1 MTLRSLITAAALAT
15 VTVTVGVA
23 TLPASAETIKPLDGG
38 SVSLGELSGVAY
50 YTPEPKGYRVVVTL
64 APRAAAPAVRFET
77 VLAAEQSVTLSVPRA
92 LGASADTIEIARI
105 GDRVVVSQPRK
116 AVTLEAAAVN

>member
-50 YTPEPKGYRVVVTL
+50 YTAEPKGYRVVVTL
-64 APRAAAPAVRFET
+64 ARTGTSRAMRFET
-77 VLAAEQSVTLSVPRA
+77 VLANGQSVTLSTPQE
-92 LGASADTIEIARI
+92 LGGTADAIEISRT
-105 GDRVVVSQPRK
+105 GDTVAVNRPRPG
-116 AVTLEAAAVN
+116 VTREAAAQN

>member
-15 VTVTVGVA
+15 VTVSVA

-50 YTPEPKGYRVVVTL
+50 YTAEPKGYRVVVTL
-64 APRAAAPAVRFET
+64 ARTGTSRAVRVET
-77 VLAAEQSVTLSVPRA
+77 VLANGQSVTLSTPQE
-92 LGASADTIEIARI
+92 LGGSADAIEISRT
-105 GDRVVVSQPRK
+105 GDTVAVNRPRPG
-116 AVTLEAAAVN
+116 VTREAAAQN